1 MDREKFLTEFLPL
14 VGGKENTSLCE
25 FQDKTLYVTL
35 KDASLVEL
43 DAVRKLP
50 EVTSAKLGR
59 SRLTVCFGVSDK
71 SERKEEKKIIM
82 ANHNEKLVNEILRAV
97 GGKENVKAVT
107 HCMTRLRFNLKDMNK
122 PSDDEIKSIKG
133 VMGVARTGG
142 QYQIIIGTNVDKVYQ
157 EVCTMAGIEKVEAI
171 NEDLDAP
178 KEPLTLKKVGSNIMA
193 YLSGSLTPIIPV
205 VLAAAIF
212 KSIVA
217 VFGPDML
224 GLLSPDSNLYTLFT
238 FVGDAGYYFFPLLI
252 GYTAAKKLNASPV
265 MGIFMGAIM
274 LHPTFVNMA
283 NEGTAFDVYGIPC
296 TPQNYSSTILPIL
309 LTVWIMS
316 CVEKFLKKHIPDAV
330 KIMLVPTLTT
340 AIMLPIALC
349 VCGPIGGFLGNYIC
363 AAVIWFGNHF
373 GFLGAAVIGA
383 LWEFLVMTGMH
394 HVLIAQMI
402 QLFAANGYDPVVSL
416 GAVSASMAVTG
427 MCIGMALALRDKEE
441 RALSWSYTV
450 AAFIGGVTEPG
461 LYGIGMKYKK
471 PFIGMAI
478 GGAAGGLYAGL
489 LGVKAYV
496 SVPVANFLALTA
508 YTGGSASNIINGVI
522 SGAVAIVVAAIATYL
537 LCREPKKN

>member
-1 MDREKFLTEFLPL
+1 MDREKFLSGFLPL

-25 FQDKTLYVTL
+25 FQDDSLYVTL

-43 DAVRKLP
+43 DAVRRLP

-59 SRLTVCFGVSDK
+59 NRLTVCFGTSGK
-71 SERKEEKKIIM
+71 KEEVPIM
-82 ANHNEKLVNEILRAV
+82 ANNQQIATDVLRAV
-97 GGKENVKAVT
+97 GGKENVQAVA
-107 HCMTRLRFNLKDMNK
+107 HCMTRLRFNLKNMDTPK
-122 PSDDEIKSIKG
+122 DEEIKAIKG

-157 EVCTMAGIEKVEAI
+157 EVCTLAEISPSEAI
-171 NEDLDAP
+171 PENPDAP
-178 KEPLTLKKVGSNIMA
+178 KEPLTLKKVGSNVMA

-224 GLLSPDSNLYTLFT
+224 GILSPDSTLYTLFT

-265 MGIFMGAIM
+265 MGIFMGAIL
-274 LHPTFVNMA
+274 LHPTFVSMA
-283 NEGTAFDVYGIPC
+283 NEGASFDVYGIPC

-316 CVEKFLKKHIPDAV
+316 YVEAFLKKHLPDAV

-349 VCGPIGGFLGNYIC
+349 VCGPIGGILGNYIC

-416 GAVSASMAVTG
+416 GATSASMAVTG

-441 RALSWSYTV
+441 RALSWSYTI
-450 AAFIGGVTEPG
+450 AEIIGGVTEPG

-489 LGVKAYV
+489 MGVKAYV
-496 SVPVANFLALTA
+496 MVPVANFLALTA
-508 YTGGSASNIINGVI
+508 YTGGNASNIINGVI
-522 SGAVAIVVAAIATYL
+522 SGIVAIVVAAIATYL

>member
-1 MDREKFLTEFLPL
+1 
-14 VGGKENTSLCE
+14 
-25 FQDKTLYVTL
+25 
-35 KDASLVEL
+35 
-43 DAVRKLP
+43 
-50 EVTSAKLGR
+50 
-59 SRLTVCFGVSDK
+59 
-71 SERKEEKKIIM
+71 M
-82 ANHNEKLVNEILRAV
+82 AANKNAQIAQSVLAAV
-97 GGKENVKAVT
+97 GGKENIVSVT
-107 HCMTRLRFNLKDMNK
+107 HCMTRLRFNLKDMSIPK
-122 PSDDEIKSIKG
+122 DDEVKAIKG
-133 VMGVARTGG
+133 TMGVARSGG
-142 QYQIIIGTNVDKVYQ
+142 QYQVIVGTNVDKVCA
-157 EVCTMAGIEKVEAI
+157 ELCILAGLEQAATVSE
-171 NEDLDAP
+171 NLDAP

-224 GLLSPDSNLYTLFT
+224 GILSTESDLYKLFT

-252 GYTAAKKLNASPV
+252 GYTAAKKLNATPV
-265 MGIFMGAIM
+265 MGIFMGAIL
-274 LHPTFVNMA
+274 LHPTFVSMA
-283 NEGTAFDVYGIPC
+283 AEGTSFSVYGIPC
-296 TPQNYSSTILPIL
+296 TPQNYGSTILPIL

-316 CVEKFLKKHIPDAV
+316 YVERFFKKYIPDAL

-340 AIMLPIALC
+340 AVMLPVALC

-363 AAVIWFGNHF
+363 AAVIWCGNHF

-427 MCIGMALALRDKEE
+427 MCLGMAFALRDKEE
-441 RALSWSYTV
+441 RALSLSYTV
-450 AAFIGGVTEPG
+450 AAIIGGVTEPG

-478 GGAAGGLYAGL
+478 GGAVGGLYAGL
-489 LGVKAYV
+489 MGVKAYV

-508 YTGGSASNIINGVI
+508 YTGGSAANIINGVI
-522 SGAVAIVVAAIATYL
+522 SGVIAIVVAALATYL
-537 LCREPKKN
+537 ICREPKKN

>member
-25 FQDKTLYVTL
+25 FQDKTLYATL

-59 SRLTVCFGVSDK
+59 SRLTVCFGT
-71 SERKEEKKIIM
+71 SEKKEEVPFM
-82 ANHNEKLVNEILRAV
+82 ANNQQIAADVLRAV
-97 GGKENVKAVT
+97 GGKENVKAVA

-157 EVCTMAGIEKVEAI
+157 EVCTLAGIQQTEAV
-171 NEDLDAP
+171 NENLDAP

-224 GLLSPDSNLYTLFT
+224 GILSTDSNLYTLFT

-265 MGIFMGAIM
+265 MGIFMGAIL

-283 NEGTAFDVYGIPC
+283 NEGVAFDVYGIPC

-316 CVEKFLKKHIPDAV
+316 YVEKFLKKHIPDAV

-416 GAVSASMAVTG
+416 GAVAASMSVTG

-441 RALSWSYTV
+441 RALSWSYTI
-450 AAFIGGVTEPG
+450 AEIIGGVTEPG

-489 LGVKAYV
+489 MGVKAYV
-496 SVPVANFLALTA
+496 MVPVANFLALTA
-508 YTGGSASNIINGVI
+508 YTGGNASNIINGVI
-522 SGAVAIVVAAIATYL
+522 SGIVAIVVAAIATYL

>member
-1 MDREKFLTEFLPL
+1 
-14 VGGKENTSLCE
+14 
-25 FQDKTLYVTL
+25 
-35 KDASLVEL
+35 
-43 DAVRKLP
+43 
-50 EVTSAKLGR
+50 
-59 SRLTVCFGVSDK
+59 
-71 SERKEEKKIIM
+71 M
-82 ANHNEKLVNEILRAV
+82 AANKNAQIAQSVLAAV
-97 GGKENVKAVT
+97 GGKENIVSVT
-107 HCMTRLRFNLKDMNK
+107 HCMTRLRFNLKDMSIPK
-122 PSDDEIKSIKG
+122 DDEVKAIKG
-133 VMGVARTGG
+133 TMGVARSGG
-142 QYQIIIGTNVDKVYQ
+142 QYQVIVGTNVDKVCA
-157 EVCTMAGIEKVEAI
+157 ELCTLAGLEQAATVSE
-171 NEDLDAP
+171 NLDAP

-224 GLLSPDSNLYTLFT
+224 GILSTESDLYKLFT

-252 GYTAAKKLNASPV
+252 GYTAAKKLNATPV
-265 MGIFMGAIM
+265 MGIFMGAIL
-274 LHPTFVNMA
+274 LHPTFVSMA
-283 NEGTAFDVYGIPC
+283 AEGTSFSVYGIPC
-296 TPQNYSSTILPIL
+296 TPQNYGSTILPIL

-316 CVEKFLKKHIPDAV
+316 YVERFFKKYIPDAL

-340 AIMLPIALC
+340 AIMLPIVLC
-349 VCGPIGGFLGNYIC
+349 VCGPIGGILGNYIC
-363 AAVIWFGNHF
+363 AAVIWFGNYF

-416 GAVSASMAVTG
+416 GATSASMSVAG

-441 RALSWSYTV
+441 RALSWSYTI
-450 AAFIGGVTEPG
+450 AEIIGGVTEPG

-489 LGVKAYV
+489 MGVKAYV
-496 SVPVANFLALTA
+496 MVPVANFLALTA
-508 YTGGSASNIINGVI
+508 YTGGNASNIINGVI
-522 SGAVAIVVAAIATYL
+522 SGIVAIVVAALATYL
-537 LCREPKKN
+537 ICREPKKN

>member
-1 MDREKFLTEFLPL
+1 MDREKFLSDILPL
-14 VGGKENTSLCE
+14 IGGKENTSLCE
-25 FQDKTLYVTL
+25 FQKDSLHITL

-59 SRLTVCFGVSDK
+59 NRLTVCFGI
-71 SERKEEKKIIM
+71 SEKKEEVPIM
-82 ANHNEKLVNEILRAV
+82 ANNQQIATDVLHAV
-97 GGKENVKAVT
+97 GGKENVKSVA
-107 HCMTRLRFNLKDMNK
+107 HCMTRLRFNLKDMNAPK
-122 PSDDEIKSIKG
+122 DEEIKAIKG

-142 QYQIIIGTNVDKVYQ
+142 QYQIIIGTNVDKVYE
-157 EVCTMAGIEKVEAI
+157 EVCNLAGISPSEAI
-171 NEDLDAP
+171 PENPDAP
-178 KEPLTLKKVGSNIMA
+178 KEPLTLKKVGSNVMA

-224 GLLSPDSNLYTLFT
+224 GILSPDSNLYTLFT

-265 MGIFMGAIM
+265 MGIFMGAIL
-274 LHPTFVNMA
+274 LHPTFVNLA
-283 NEGTAFDVYGIPC
+283 NEGASFDVYGIPC
-296 TPQNYSSTILPIL
+296 APQNYGSTILPIL
-309 LTVWIMS
+309 LTVWVMS
-316 CVEKFLKKHIPDAV
+316 YVEAFLKKHIPDAV

-450 AAFIGGVTEPG
+450 AAIIGGVTEPG

-508 YTGGSASNIINGVI
+508 YTGGSASNIVNGVI
-522 SGAVAIVVAAIATYL
+522 SGIIAIVVAAIATYL
-537 LCREPKKN
+537 LCREPKKQ

>member
-1 MDREKFLTEFLPL
+1 
-14 VGGKENTSLCE
+14 
-25 FQDKTLYVTL
+25 
-35 KDASLVEL
+35 
-43 DAVRKLP
+43 
-50 EVTSAKLGR
+50 
-59 SRLTVCFGVSDK
+59 
-71 SERKEEKKIIM
+71 M
-82 ANHNEKLVNEILRAV
+82 AANKNAQIAQSVLAAV
-97 GGKENVKAVT
+97 GGKENIVSVT
-107 HCMTRLRFNLKDMNK
+107 HCMTRLRFNLKDMSIPK
-122 PSDDEIKSIKG
+122 DDEVKAIKG
-133 VMGVARTGG
+133 TMGVARSGG
-142 QYQIIIGTNVDKVYQ
+142 QYQVIVGTNVDKVCA
-157 EVCTMAGIEKVEAI
+157 ELCTLAGLEQAATVSE
-171 NEDLDAP
+171 NLDAP

-224 GLLSPDSNLYTLFT
+224 GILSTESDLYKLFT

-252 GYTAAKKLNASPV
+252 GYTAAKKLNATPV
-265 MGIFMGAIM
+265 MGIFMGAIL
-274 LHPTFVNMA
+274 LHPTFVSMA
-283 NEGTAFDVYGIPC
+283 AEGTSFSVYGIPC
-296 TPQNYSSTILPIL
+296 TPQNYGSTILPIL

-316 CVEKFLKKHIPDAV
+316 YVERFFKKYIPDAL

-340 AIMLPIALC
+340 AVMLPVALC

-363 AAVIWFGNHF
+363 AAVIWLGNHF
-373 GFLGAAVIGA
+373 GFLGAAVIAA

-427 MCIGMALALRDKEE
+427 MCLGMAFALRDKEE
-441 RALSWSYTV
+441 RALSLSYTV
-450 AAFIGGVTEPG
+450 AAIIGGVTEPG

-478 GGAAGGLYAGL
+478 GGAVGGLYAGL
-489 LGVKAYV
+489 VGVKAYV

-508 YTGGSASNIINGVI
+508 YTGGSAANIINGVI
-522 SGAVAIVVAAIATYL
+522 SGVIAIVVAALATYL
-537 LCREPKKN
+537 ICREPKKN

>member
-1 MDREKFLTEFLPL
+1 MDCEKFLTRFLPL

-25 FQDKTLYVTL
+25 FQDETLYVTL
-35 KDASLVEL
+35 KDVSLAEL

-59 SRLTVCFGVSDK
+59 SRLTVCFGT
-71 SERKEEKKIIM
+71 SEKKEEVPFM
-82 ANHNEKLVNEILRAV
+82 ANNQQIAADVLRAV
-97 GGKENVKAVT
+97 GGKENVKAVA

-122 PSDDEIKSIKG
+122 PNDDEIKSIKG
-133 VMGVARTGG
+133 VMGIARTGG

-157 EVCTMAGIEKVEAI
+157 EVCTLAGIQQTEAV
-171 NEDLDAP
+171 NENLDAP

-224 GLLSPDSNLYTLFT
+224 GILSTDSNLYTLFT

-265 MGIFMGAIM
+265 MGIFMGAIL
-274 LHPTFVNMA
+274 LHPTFVSMA
-283 NEGTAFDVYGIPC
+283 NDGVAFDVYGIPC

-316 CVEKFLKKHIPDAV
+316 YVEKFLKKHIPDAV

-427 MCIGMALALRDKEE
+427 MCLGMALALRDKEE

-450 AAFIGGVTEPG
+450 AAIVGGVTEPG

-522 SGAVAIVVAAIATYL
+522 SGIIAIVVAAIATYL

>member
-1 MDREKFLTEFLPL
+1 MDREKFLTDFLPL

-25 FQDKTLYVTL
+25 FQDDSLYVTL

-43 DAVRKLP
+43 DAVRRLP

-59 SRLTVCFGVSDK
+59 NRLTVCFGTSGK
-71 SERKEEKKIIM
+71 KEEVPIM
-82 ANHNEKLVNEILRAV
+82 ANNQQIATDVLRAV
-97 GGKENVKAVT
+97 GGKENVQAVA
-107 HCMTRLRFNLKDMNK
+107 HCMTRLRFNLKNMDAPK
-122 PSDDEIKSIKG
+122 DEEIKAIKG

-157 EVCTMAGIEKVEAI
+157 EVCTLAEISPSEAI
-171 NEDLDAP
+171 PENPDAP
-178 KEPLTLKKVGSNIMA
+178 KEPLTLKKVGSNVMA

-224 GLLSPDSNLYTLFT
+224 GILSPDSTLYTLFT

-265 MGIFMGAIM
+265 MGIFMGAIL
-274 LHPTFVNMA
+274 LHPTFVSMA
-283 NEGTAFDVYGIPC
+283 NEGASFDVYGIPC

-316 CVEKFLKKHIPDAV
+316 YVEAFLKKHLPDAV

-363 AAVIWFGNHF
+363 TAVIWFGNHF
-373 GFLGAAVIGA
+373 GFLGTAIIGA

-416 GAVSASMAVTG
+416 GAVAASMSVTG

-441 RALSWSYTV
+441 RALSWSYTI
-450 AAFIGGVTEPG
+450 AEIIGGVTEPG

-489 LGVKAYV
+489 MGVKAYV
-496 SVPVANFLALTA
+496 LVPVANFLALTA
-508 YTGGSASNIINGVI
+508 YTGGNASNIINGVI
-522 SGAVAIVVAAIATYL
+522 SGIVAIVVAAIATYL

>member
-1 MDREKFLTEFLPL
+1 
-14 VGGKENTSLCE
+14 
-25 FQDKTLYVTL
+25 
-35 KDASLVEL
+35 
-43 DAVRKLP
+43 
-50 EVTSAKLGR
+50 
-59 SRLTVCFGVSDK
+59 
-71 SERKEEKKIIM
+71 M
-82 ANHNEKLVNEILRAV
+82 AANKNAQIAQSVLAAV
-97 GGKENVKAVT
+97 GGKENIVSVT
-107 HCMTRLRFNLKDMNK
+107 HCMTRLRFNLKDMSIPK
-122 PSDDEIKSIKG
+122 DDEVKAIKG
-133 VMGVARTGG
+133 TMGVARSGG
-142 QYQIIIGTNVDKVYQ
+142 QYQVIVGTNVDKVCA
-157 EVCTMAGIEKVEAI
+157 ELCTLAGLEQAATVSE
-171 NEDLDAP
+171 NLDAA
-178 KEPLTLKKVGSNIMA
+178 KEPLT
-193 YLSGSLTPIIPV
+193 LSGSLTPIIPV

-224 GLLSPDSNLYTLFT
+224 GILSTESDLYKLFT

-252 GYTAAKKLNASPV
+252 GYTAAKKLNATPV
-265 MGIFMGAIM
+265 MGIFMGAIL
-274 LHPTFVNMA
+274 LHPTFVSMA
-283 NEGTAFDVYGIPC
+283 AEGTSFSVYGIPC
-296 TPQNYSSTILPIL
+296 TPQNYGSTILPIL

-316 CVEKFLKKHIPDAV
+316 YVERFFKKYIPDAL

-340 AIMLPIALC
+340 AVMLPVALC

-363 AAVIWFGNHF
+363 AAVIWLGNHF

-427 MCIGMALALRDKEE
+427 MCLGMAFALRDKEE
-441 RALSWSYTV
+441 RALSLSYTV
-450 AAFIGGVTEPG
+450 AAIIGGVTEPG

-478 GGAAGGLYAGL
+478 GGAVGGLYAGL
-489 LGVKAYV
+489 VGVKAYI

-508 YTGGSASNIINGVI
+508 YTGGSAANIINGVI
-522 SGAVAIVVAAIATYL
+522 SGVIAIVVAALATYL
-537 LCREPKKN
+537 ICREPKKN

>member
-1 MDREKFLTEFLPL
+1 
-14 VGGKENTSLCE
+14 
-25 FQDKTLYVTL
+25 
-35 KDASLVEL
+35 
-43 DAVRKLP
+43 
-50 EVTSAKLGR
+50 
-59 SRLTVCFGVSDK
+59 
-71 SERKEEKKIIM
+71 M
-82 ANHNEKLVNEILRAV
+82 AANKNAQIAESVLAAV
-97 GGKENVKAVT
+97 GGKENIVSVT
-107 HCMTRLRFNLKDMNK
+107 HCMTRLRFNLKDMSVPK
-122 PSDDEIKSIKG
+122 DEEVKAIKG
-133 VMGVARTGG
+133 TMGVTRSGG
-142 QYQIIIGTNVDKVYQ
+142 QYQVIVGTNVDKVCQ
-157 EVCTMAGIEKVEAI
+157 ELCTMAGLEQAATI
-171 NEDLDAP
+171 NENLDAA

-224 GLLSPDSNLYTLFT
+224 GILSTDSDLYTLFT

-252 GYTAAKKLNASPV
+252 GYTAAKKLNATPV
-265 MGIFMGAIM
+265 MGIFMGAIL
-274 LHPTFVNMA
+274 LHPTFVSMA
-283 NEGTAFDVYGIPC
+283 TDGTAFSVYGIPC

-309 LTVWIMS
+309 LTVWVMS
-316 CVEKFLKKHIPDAV
+316 YVERFFKRYIPDAL

-340 AIMLPIALC
+340 AVMLPIALC

-363 AAVIWFGNHF
+363 AAVDWIGDHF
-373 GFLGAAVIGA
+373 GFVGAAVIGA

-402 QLFAANGYDPVVSL
+402 QLFAANGFDPVVSL

-427 MCIGMALALRDKEE
+427 MCLGMAFALRDKEE
-441 RALSWSYTV
+441 RALSLSYTV
-450 AAFIGGVTEPG
+450 AAIIGGVTEPG

-478 GGAAGGLYAGL
+478 GGAVGGLYAGL
-489 LGVKAYV
+489 VGVKAYV

-508 YTGGSASNIINGVI
+508 YTGGSAANIINGVI
-522 SGAVAIVVAAIATYL
+522 SGIIAIVVAAIATYL

>member
-25 FQDKTLYVTL
+25 FQDKTLYATL

-43 DAVRKLP
+43 DAVRRLP

-59 SRLTVCFGVSDK
+59 NRLTVCFGTSGK
-71 SERKEEKKIIM
+71 KEEVPIM
-82 ANHNEKLVNEILRAV
+82 ANNQQIATDVLRAV
-97 GGKENVKAVT
+97 GGKENVQAVA
-107 HCMTRLRFNLKDMNK
+107 HCMTRLRFNLKNMDTPK
-122 PSDDEIKSIKG
+122 DEEIKAIKG

-157 EVCTMAGIEKVEAI
+157 EVCTLAEISPSEAI
-171 NEDLDAP
+171 PENPDAP
-178 KEPLTLKKVGSNIMA
+178 KEPLTLKKVGSNVMA

-224 GLLSPDSNLYTLFT
+224 GILSPDSTLYTLFT

-265 MGIFMGAIM
+265 MGIFMGAIL
-274 LHPTFVNMA
+274 LHPTFVSMA
-283 NEGTAFDVYGIPC
+283 NEGASFDVYGIPC

-316 CVEKFLKKHIPDAV
+316 YVEAFLKKHLPDAV

-349 VCGPIGGFLGNYIC
+349 VCGPIGGILGNYIC
-363 AAVIWFGNHF
+363 AAVIWFGNYF

-416 GAVSASMAVTG
+416 GAVAASMSVTG

-441 RALSWSYTV
+441 RALSWSYMI
-450 AAFIGGVTEPG
+450 AEIIGGVTEPG

-489 LGVKAYV
+489 MGVKAYV
-496 SVPVANFLALTA
+496 MVPVANFLALTA
-508 YTGGSASNIINGVI
+508 YTGGNASNIINGVI
-522 SGAVAIVVAAIATYL
+522 SGIVAIVVAAIATYL

>member
-1 MDREKFLTEFLPL
+1 
-14 VGGKENTSLCE
+14 
-25 FQDKTLYVTL
+25 
-35 KDASLVEL
+35 
-43 DAVRKLP
+43 
-50 EVTSAKLGR
+50 
-59 SRLTVCFGVSDK
+59 
-71 SERKEEKKIIM
+71 M
-82 ANHNEKLVNEILRAV
+82 AANKNAQIAQSVLAAV
-97 GGKENVKAVT
+97 GGKENIVSVT
-107 HCMTRLRFNLKDMNK
+107 HCMTRLRFNLKDMSIPK
-122 PSDDEIKSIKG
+122 DDEVKAIKG
-133 VMGVARTGG
+133 TMGVARSSG
-142 QYQIIIGTNVDKVYQ
+142 QYQVIVGTNVDN
-157 EVCTMAGIEKVEAI
+157 VCAELCTLAGLEQAATVSE
-171 NEDLDAP
+171 NLDAP

-205 VLAAAIF
+205 GLAAAIF

-224 GLLSPDSNLYTLFT
+224 GILSTESDLYKLFT

-252 GYTAAKKLNASPV
+252 GYTAAKKLNATPV
-265 MGIFMGAIM
+265 MGIFMGAIL
-274 LHPTFVNMA
+274 LHPTFVSMA
-283 NEGTAFDVYGIPC
+283 AEGTSFSVYGIPC
-296 TPQNYSSTILPIL
+296 TPQNYGSTILPIL

-316 CVEKFLKKHIPDAV
+316 YVEAFLKKHLPDAV

-340 AIMLPIALC
+340 AIMLPIVLC
-349 VCGPIGGFLGNYIC
+349 VCGPIGGILGNYIC
-363 AAVIWFGNHF
+363 AAVIWFGNYF

-416 GAVSASMAVTG
+416 GATSASMSVAG

-441 RALSWSYTV
+441 RALSWSYTI
-450 AAFIGGVTEPG
+450 AEIIGGVTEPG

-489 LGVKAYV
+489 MGVKAYV
-496 SVPVANFLALTA
+496 MVPVANYLALTA
-508 YTGGSASNIINGVI
+508 YTGGNASNIINGVI
-522 SGAVAIVVAAIATYL
+522 SGIVAIVVAAIATYL